1 MVGWLVLMPS
11 CSQACRRVSQPKV
24 FSAKSMVDPWK
35 MVLVIG
41 SNRRCARFSGPR

>member
-24 FSAKSMVDPWK
+24 FSVDPWK